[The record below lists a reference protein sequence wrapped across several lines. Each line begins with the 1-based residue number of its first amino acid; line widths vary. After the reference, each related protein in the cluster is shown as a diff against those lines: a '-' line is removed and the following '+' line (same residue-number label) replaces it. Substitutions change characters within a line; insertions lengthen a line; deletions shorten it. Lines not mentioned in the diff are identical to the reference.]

1 MKPRQWLWASTP
13 SYYKTLAF
21 VLGAFIAGIAGAIY
35 AHLNFIITPGE
46 FGFYAAVQLL
56 IFNIVGGSQSVYG
69 PILGAF
75 ILTALPEVLRGAGV
89 TAGSL
94 RLGVNGVI
102 LLLVILYLPNGLIFF
117 FNRKAGGS
125 AGRAGGAVQSEV

>member
-1 MKPRQWLWASTP
+1 MGINT

-21 VLGAFIAGIAGAIY
+21 VLGAFIAGIAGALY

-46 FGFYAAVQLL
+46 FGFSAAVQLL
-56 IFNIVGGSQSVYG
+56 IYNIVGGSQSVYG

-75 ILTALPEVLRGAGV
+75 ILTALPEVLRGVGV

-117 FNRKAGGS
+117 FNRKGGGS
-125 AGRAGGAVQSEV
+125 ARRSGGAVQGEV